1 MEWHVLLKIT
11 FFPDFFLLIY
21 FLPEITPQISLGCYF
36 LFFFII
42 WNLVKRNKK
51 NSGKKTGDCFF
62 LILKPSKEKILFF
75 LFCHQR
81 KKIQKNIFFFQET
94 NWKFSFRRKIFYCQ
108 EILFFFCSVKLSRNL
123 SSKKTSEKILY
134 TSMEVLKLPVNWN
147 NLLERIEANTQKP
160 EFVCLECVL
169 KRISVFSDFCTRC
182 QNTQYTG

>member
-1 MEWHVLLKIT
+1 MSFFPICEMEWHVLLKIT

-51 NSGKKTGDCFF
+51 NDGKKTGDCFF

-147 NLLERIEANTQKP
+147 NSLERPTHRNQSL
-160 EFVCLECVL
+160 FV
-169 KRISVFSDFCTRC
+169 
-182 QNTQYTG
+182 

>member
-1 MEWHVLLKIT
+1 M
-11 FFPDFFLLIY
+11 
-21 FLPEITPQISLGCYF
+21 
-36 LFFFII
+36 
-42 WNLVKRNKK
+42 
-51 NSGKKTGDCFF
+51 GKKLEIFF

-108 EILFFFCSVKLSRNL
+108 EIFYYYYFCSVKLSRNL
-123 SSKKTSEKILY
+123 FFRETKWKNHIHFW
-134 TSMEVLKLPVNWN
+134 SMEVLKLPVNWS
-147 NLLERIEANTQKP
+147 NLLERIEANKP

-182 QNTQYTG
+182 QNTQYTGSFCTISLLAWTRPYFKTRPRLLTPQEVTLCEVPPAGRRPFQTLSSQKMK